1 MNKAASIKT
10 FLKTKDGFEVTGVE
24 GFVAIDHLT
33 GGAVKI
39 VDRMEFSRANFSADI
54 LKGWQR

>member
-1 MNKAASIKT
+1 MIITKMNEAGHIST
-10 FLKTKDGFEVTGVE
+10 FLRTTAGYKVTGVE

-39 VDRMEFSRANFSADI
+39 VDR
-54 LKGWQR
+54 